1 MKYDYSR
8 SGMSIEEALFDAHKR
23 MIDDIMEEYRWQ
35 QRKKE
40 IVEEVLQRVNISVVD
55 AASPVIEEISQE
67 IEKMIKRK

>member
-8 SGMSIEEALFDAHKR
+8 SGMSIEEALFDTHKR

-40 IVEEVLQRVNISVVD
+40 IVEEVL
-55 AASPVIEEISQE
+55 
-67 IEKMIKRK
+67 